1 MTWAI
6 IATCFA
12 SSVAITK
19 YDVAHRTR
27 NAMLAGVIGALGAV
41 VDAAVLG
48 DPLRAVV
55 FAPICFAL
63 GTGATFAGYALTQRG
78 RR

>member
-19 YDVAHRTR
+19 YDAVHRTR
-27 NAMLAGVIGALGAV
+27 NAVLAGAFGALGAV
-41 VDAAVLG
+41 LDAALLG
-48 DPLRAVV
+48 DPLRAAV
-55 FAPICFAL
+55 FAPICFVL
-63 GTGATFAGYALTQRG
+63 GTGSTFAGYALTQRD